1 MGITASTQHE
11 LARKT
16 VGAPEW
22 PARGTRL
29 VIMLKS
35 NHATELSATA
45 GVSGELEGMR
55 LGLPAQPARKSRR
68 ARISRGHWSATGL
81 DDNGTE
87 CLSLEIRK
95 RMYVA
100 GFFPKGGATG
110 LSESE

>member
-1 MGITASTQHE
+1 MACTRHA
-11 LARKT
+11 ARD
-16 VGAPEW
+16 
-22 PARGTRL
+22 
-29 VIMLKS
+29 
-35 NHATELSATA
+35 HAQIESCHGVERDG

-55 LGLPAQPARKSRR
+55 LGLPAQSARKSRR

-81 DDNGTE
+81 DDNGME

-110 LSESE
+110 PSESE